1 MKLAAS
7 KYPAGE
13 YRIPYTLCGDSPK
26 GKHTCG
32 SLVIALRVN
41 VRKGEAK
48 YYAEALADYITIERM
63 EDDESP
69 DVVYDLM
76 ENDKIVDEF
85 GSIQSGENRRIILN
99 SLPSELEGRV
109 VVEDNKLKILGG
121 GEDYIW
127 EQVNYTFCATVNGQE
142 YCESSYFIF
151 FTETYMVL
159 GAQPQNDVGSITRDE
174 NVDSERIEIDI
185 LANDQVFRSSRQI
198 NENVESEGT
207 GIVIPANDQDR
218 RSSGQPIKATM
229 KNSIPTLKVIPDV
242 FQGKASLMNNG
253 NLQIDPGKYPQG
265 SYRFKYELCPKHT
278 TDCEIANVK
287 AEVKVNSAPTNP
299 STNPSTNPPTTSLI
313 N

>member
-26 GKHTCG
+26 GKHACE
-32 SLVIALRVN
+32 SLVITLQVN

-48 YYAEALADYITIERM
+48 YHAEAQADYIAIERM
-63 EDDESP
+63 EDEENP
-69 DVVYDLM
+69 EVVYDLM

-85 GSIQSGENRRIILN
+85 GSIQSGENRRIILG
-99 SLPSELEGRV
+99 SLPSYLEGRV
-109 VVEDNKLKILGG
+109 SVEDNKLKILGG
-121 GEDYIW
+121 GEDHIGG
-127 EQVNYTFCATVNGQE
+127 QADYTFCATVNGQE
-142 YCESSYFIF
+142 YCESSYFFF

-174 NVDSERIEIDI
+174 NVDSERTEIDI

-198 NENVESEGT
+198 NEGVEYEGT
-207 GIVIPANDQDR
+207 GIVSPANDQAR
-218 RSSGQPIKATM
+218 RSSGQPIKATI

-265 SYRFKYELCPKHT
+265 SYQFKYELCPKHT

-287 AEVKVNSAPTNP
+287 VEVAVNSVPTNP
-299 STNPSTNPPTTSLI
+299 PTNPPTTSFI
-313 N
+313 K

>member
-1 MKLAAS
+1 MKLAAF

-13 YRIPYTLCGDSPK
+13 YRIPYTLCGNSPK
-26 GKHTCG
+26 GKHACE
-32 SLVIALRVN
+32 SLVITLQVN

-48 YYAEALADYITIERM
+48 YHAEAQADYITIERM
-63 EDDESP
+63 ADEENP
-69 DVVYDLM
+69 EVVYDLM

-85 GSIQSGENRRIILN
+85 GSTQSGEKHRITLG
-99 SLPSELEGRV
+99 SLPSNLEGRV

-121 GEDYIW
+121 GKDDISG
-127 EQVNYTFCATVNGQE
+127 QADYTFCATVNGQE
-142 YCESSYFIF
+142 YCESSYFVI
-151 FTETYMVL
+151 FTETYMVW

-174 NVDSERIEIDI
+174 NIDSERTEIDI
-185 LANDQVFRSSRQI
+185 LANDQV
-198 NENVESEGT
+198 
-207 GIVIPANDQDR
+207 R
-218 RSSGQPIKATM
+218 RSSGQLIKATM

-287 AEVKVNSAPTNP
+287 VEVSVNSVPTNP
-299 STNPSTNPPTTSLI
+299 PTNPPTTSFI
-313 N
+313 K

>member
-1 MKLAAS
+1 M
-7 KYPAGE
+7 
-13 YRIPYTLCGDSPK
+13 CGDSPK
-26 GKHTCG
+26 RKHACG
-32 SLVIALRVN
+32 SLAITLRVN

-76 ENDKIVDEF
+76 ENDKIVDKF
-85 GSIQSGENRRIILN
+85 GSTQPGENRRITLDG
-99 SLPSELEGRV
+99 LPSELEGRV

-174 NVDSERIEIDI
+174 NIDSERTEIDI
-185 LANDQVFRSSRQI
+185 LANDQV
-198 NENVESEGT
+198 
-207 GIVIPANDQDR
+207 R
-218 RSSGQPIKATM
+218 RSSGQLIKATM

-265 SYRFKYELCPKHT
+265 SYRFKYELCPKHA

-287 AEVKVNSAPTNP
+287 VEVKVNSAPTNP